1 MFNRIDQQIAAAAS
15 EMIKTISHPTSPDG
29 GRTLRWAVGDSVHEI
44 KTAIVLDAGAW
55 KEGVTYAA
63 GDGVSLGG
71 SFYIAQTATSAKP
84 PSGDV
89 WRLAVR
95 AGRDGRD
102 SRPDDKL
109 PTKPVRFK

>member
-1 MFNRIDQQIAAAAS
+1 MSIG
-15 EMIKTISHPTSPDG
+15 ET
-29 GRTLRWAVGDSVHEI
+29 VHEI
-44 KTAIVLDAGAW
+44 KTSIILDAGLW

-63 GDGVSLGG
+63 GDAVTLGG
-71 SFYIAQTATSAKP
+71 SLYIAQIETSAKP
-84 PSGDV
+84 PHGGDV

-102 SRPDDKL
+102 SRPDDKP